1 MTPKSKTPKVEEV
14 SSPSEETAQ
23 EKETKISGEKEKA
36 SEAAPVPSWRAEV
49 VEEGAEEEKKEEE
62 KTDEAPSA
70 KESTADEKS
79 EDNEE
84 KVTDLTAE
92 TPSESTETPQVPESP
107 WVEETSSPPQSDG
120 TVTISLSKKLFW
132 LFLFLIIAGLV
143 VGGFFFYKSRVAEK
157 SGGTAKT
164 PSSTPAPQ
172 ATATPTPS
180 EEVKL
185 DSLKVNILN
194 GSGIPGEAGKVQDF
208 LEEAGFKDFKTGNAD
223 NYNYTITEVSLKEGV
238 PDAVFDAVK
247 EALGEYNVV
256 KQEGFLDKDSEF
268 DVEIIVGAKSAAA
281 TPSPSQ

>member
-1 MTPKSKTPKVEEV
+1 MTVPG
-14 SSPSEETAQ
+14 
-23 EKETKISGEKEKA
+23 IIIRGEK
-36 SEAAPVPSWRAEV
+36 
-49 VEEGAEEEKKEEE
+49 EKKEEE